1 MLSSLHIRNYVL
13 IDSLDVS
20 FPEGLVIIT
29 GQTGAGKSIILGA
42 LSLLTGAKADASVI
56 SGDADNCVV
65 EALFEGADGR
75 VRALLDD
82 ADVEWDDGR
91 LLIRRVVSRS
101 GRSRSFVNDCPVPV
115 PVLQQ
120 LSGFLVDIHSQH
132 KSLLL
137 TDHSFQLSVLD
148 SFAGNESLLEE
159 CASIWRRLSSERAE
173 LRELEDRLARQKA
186 DEGYN
191 RSQWERLDAAHLRE
205 GELQELED
213 EQKQLANASQIKE
226 SFEALRSLLDADDAS
241 GRPGVA
247 ESLKE
252 ARRQMERISAF
263 VPGALSLSER
273 LESVRLE
280 ISDIQEEAFSMD
292 SRIESSQERL
302 DAVEE
307 RMSELYSLFTRH
319 GCKDESELISLRES
333 LSEALFDTGALEFR
347 IGELS
352 DTISS
357 DTALY
362 EGLCRRLHDSRAG
375 AAPRFAEAI
384 SSSLHF
390 LELDRSAFDVMVADG
405 PQSASGTDRVQFL
418 FSSTGQGLQDVSKC
432 ASGGELSRIMLC
444 LKEMMA
450 KFIGMPTLI
459 FDEIDTGVSGSV
471 ADKMGRMICD
481 MGRNM
486 QVFSITHL
494 PQVAA
499 KGNAHYVVTKT
510 VVPDGRTVS
519 GISEVSGKDRVMEI
533 ARLLSGSVITE
544 AAVANAE
551 SLLQAC

>member
-1 MLSSLHIRNYVL
+1 M

-56 SGDADNCVV
+56 SGDADSCVV
-65 EALFEGADGR
+65 EALFDGADGR

-186 DEGYN
+186 DEGYK

-307 RMSELYSLFTRH
+307 RMSELYSLLTRH
-319 GCKDESELISLRES
+319 GCKDESELISLRDS

-362 EGLCRRLHDSRAG
+362 EGLCRRLHDSRAD

-450 KFIGMPTLI
+450 KFVGMPTLI

-510 VVPDGRTVS
+510 VAPDGRTVS

-533 ARLLSGSVITE
+533 ARLLSGSVITD

-551 SLLQAC
+551 ALLQTC

>member
-56 SGDADNCVV
+56 SGDADSCVV
-65 EALFEGADGR
+65 EALFDGADGR

-101 GRSRSFVNDCPVPV
+101 GRSRSFVNDCPVSV

-120 LSGFLVDIHSQH
+120 LSAFLVDIHSQH

-186 DEGYN
+186 DEGYK

-307 RMSELYSLFTRH
+307 RMSELYSLLTRH
-319 GCKDESELISLRES
+319 GCKDESELISLRDS
-333 LSEALFDTGALEFR
+333 LSEALFDTDALEFR

-352 DTISS
+352 DAISS

-362 EGLCRRLHDSRAG
+362 EGLCRRLHDSRAD

-390 LELDRSAFDVMVADG
+390 LELDRSSFEVMVADG

-418 FSSTGQGLQDVSKC
+418 FSSTGQGLQDVSRC

-450 KFIGMPTLI
+450 KFVGMPTLI

-510 VVPDGRTVS
+510 VAPDGRTVS

-533 ARLLSGSVITE
+533 ARLLSGSVITD

-551 SLLQAC
+551 ALLQTC